1 MQRKQVAIRFFTY
14 GVMAIATVVGVIV
27 CIGWAMGYRFDLMSG
42 QLSQVALLQFN
53 TFPTGAVVDINGASL
68 STRTPTR
75 SNIKTGQTKVS
86 MSLTGYRGWSK
97 TVSALPSSVRWL
109 DYARLVPQNV
119 KTESVKTFTNVV
131 DMLPTPDRKWAA
143 VLTSEST
150 GDITLVDLADPKQIK
165 FSVIELSNLHLA
177 TDGESKFKII
187 EWDKDSRYLLVRHQL
202 GDQAE
207 YLEYDRQDKITRN
220 LSSDFGL
227 ELTELHFSNAG
238 GDVIYTL
245 TGADL
250 RKINYADKS
259 ISAPLATGV
268 TSYVLLGDSGR
279 IVYLSKKMGGSKT
292 SQVISIYDDGKI
304 TKLKTYD
311 DAQTTLI
318 GFFRNNDI
326 DYLAVGRGEMVSV
339 YPDPLKRQRQSH
351 DFNKSVAYLSSPGG
365 IDWMKVN
372 PTGRFVLAG
381 KGNKVVCYDVETTE
395 NYSFELARR
404 GEPVW
409 LDGYHLLDVK
419 NGVLNMVE
427 FDGQNAQHLV
437 SGRLPAFLSA
447 NEKYLLSL
455 DSISG
460 GAVLQR
466 SQMVIDQ

>member
-143 VLTSEST
+143 VLTNEST
-150 GDITLVDLADPKQIK
+150 GDATLVDLADPKQIK

-187 EWDKDSRYLLVRHQL
+187 EWDKDSRYLLVKHQL
-202 GDQAE
+202 GDQTE

-227 ELTELHFSNAG
+227 ELTELHFSNVG

-245 TGADL
+245 TGTDL

-279 IVYLSKKMGGSKT
+279 IVYLSKKVDGSKT

-304 TKLKTYD
+304 TKLRTYD
-311 DAQTTLI
+311 DAKTTLI

-339 YPDPLKRQRQSH
+339 YPDPLKCQRQSH